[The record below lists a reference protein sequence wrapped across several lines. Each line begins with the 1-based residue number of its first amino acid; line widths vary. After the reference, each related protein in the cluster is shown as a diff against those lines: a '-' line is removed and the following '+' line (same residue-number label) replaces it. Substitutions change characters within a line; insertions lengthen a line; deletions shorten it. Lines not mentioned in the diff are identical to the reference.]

1 MLPVIMVMVQVADLS
16 HENLKLSRVMRWWH
30 SRLSSHIGAK
40 SSRECKPKWLSG
52 LAVLEQSQK
61 NSYDF
66 ALCMISSKR
75 SLLLTN
81 KFTQGLVFNLWM
93 EWALVQVAN
102 HQASNPKSS
111 RKSFKVK
118 SQVITSKSQA
128 SHKYPNNDSSPSLRL
143 ESPSLVLGQIYF
155 KGTGDWSVV
164 TDIYVTLSS
173 LIDK

>member
-1 MLPVIMVMVQVADLS
+1 
-16 HENLKLSRVMRWWH
+16 
-30 SRLSSHIGAK
+30 
-40 SSRECKPKWLSG
+40 
-52 LAVLEQSQK
+52 
-61 NSYDF
+61 
-66 ALCMISSKR
+66 
-75 SLLLTN
+75 
-81 KFTQGLVFNLWM
+81 
-93 EWALVQVAN
+93 VQVAN

-128 SHKYPNNDSSPSLRL
+128 SHKYPNNDSSLSLRL

-155 KGTGDWSVV
+155 KGTGDRSVV